1 MIKEFP
7 VLDLRNA
14 ELLKYSNSG
23 ADLVEGNNPTT
34 LKVAPQLSAFK
45 SRIAEAEALFIL
57 PRESAI
63 RSKYKPWI
71 PLEIL
76 TLKASIKLLPVLQN
90 IMNRKLEL
98 LQTF

>member
-71 PLEIL
+71 PL
-76 TLKASIKLLPVLQN
+76 KASIKLLPVLQN